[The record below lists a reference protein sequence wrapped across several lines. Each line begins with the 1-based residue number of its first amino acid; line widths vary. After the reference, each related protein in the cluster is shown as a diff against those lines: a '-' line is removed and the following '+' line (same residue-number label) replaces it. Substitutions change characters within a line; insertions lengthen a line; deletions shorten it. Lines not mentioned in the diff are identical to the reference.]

1 MNVQDGDLSPLPP
14 SPQTERGENQKRRGF
29 PPPAPPERNSSD
41 RIAQRV
47 TVVDTGVGNLGNL
60 LRALDHLGADATLSA
75 DPAEVAAARC
85 LVLPGVGAFRPPRER
100 LRGPLEAGLRA
111 ALEGGAYLLGICVG
125 YQLLFASSSEFGDTD
140 GLGLL
145 GGRIDALP
153 AGVALPHIGWNR
165 LVERREHPLLAG
177 LPPEAYVYFVHSYA
191 PLEVPEEQVLAR
203 AVHGV
208 PFVAVAGAGRV
219 FGCQFHPEKSGSTG
233 LRLLANFLS
242 LEGEKKGTLPPAPL
256 SADGEGGEPIREG
269 VPPSSSPGLPATGSS
284 KIGGA

>member
-14 SPQTERGENQKRRGF
+14 SPQSERGENQKRRGF

-41 RIAQRV
+41 RIAQKV

-100 LRGPLEAGLRA
+100 LRGPLEAGLRT
-111 ALEGGAYLLGICVG
+111 ALDQGAYLLGICVG

-140 GLGLL
+140 GLDLL
-145 GGRIDALP
+145 GGRVDALP

-208 PFVAVAGAGRV
+208 PFVAVAGAGRT
-219 FGCQFHPEKSGSTG
+219 FGCQFHPERSGATG
-233 LRLLANFLS
+233 LRLLSNFLA
-242 LEGEKKGTLPPAPL
+242 LANDAAEGA
-256 SADGEGGEPIREG
+256 
-269 VPPSSSPGLPATGSS
+269 
-284 KIGGA
+284 